1 MHLLQNAPSKDQ
13 IKFSVSGSRETLR
26 KSKVKPSI
34 LVQQTFSRLV
44 VLLERCPDT
53 PIPTSLFIDNMM
65 RKSNKASLLNFVLG
79 KDYQLITPSEILTTD
94 VSVVDGGA
102 VLRKTTR
109 KQGIKFKDIVSQ
121 LLSWMGMEIA
131 LQRKITSNQGDLATQ
146 FQR

>member
-1 MHLLQNAPSKDQ
+1 
-13 IKFSVSGSRETLR
+13 
-26 KSKVKPSI
+26 
-34 LVQQTFSRLV
+34 
-44 VLLERCPDT
+44 
-53 PIPTSLFIDNMM
+53 MM

-121 LLSWMGMEIA
+121 LSSWMGMEIA